1 MRQMILNEGIRL
13 DGRDPKTI
21 RPIWSE
27 IDYLPGAHGSA
38 ILPEVK
44 LNLLQR

>member
-13 DGRDPKTI
+13 DGRDPKRFVRFGQKSIIYQELTVLQ
-21 RPIWSE
+21 S
-27 IDYLPGAHGSA
+27 
-38 ILPEVK
+38 LPEVK